1 MTGCFNDSFRLK
13 AEVTYL
19 FRRLRGFRLQA
30 EVALLVVTFTVGGG
44 VLLADQ
50 APQEPPPTFRQG
62 VEAVQLSVIVTD
74 SQGNPVSGLTAD
86 DFEILEDKVSR
97 PITTFAAVD
106 IPIER
111 VERTVVETDVRGNDG
126 PPGRLYVIALDQM
139 AADSALRTRAFL
151 RRFIEQYFGP
161 NDTAAVVL
169 TTGGLRESGQDFTSN
184 PRLVL
189 NAIDRFDGGINLSE
203 LGGPMLRERNFIVD
217 FKNLMQFMATLRVGR
232 KAVIF
237 VSQNIPV
244 DAYEAAERGRARFG
258 GLFSEVDTNWIDALS
273 FATRNNIA
281 VYPVDPR
288 GLTTGVTGEDCPP
301 GSGCQPPSQSTA
313 DERIGLGGLGAVTGG
328 FAFANSNNYTR
339 AFERLVRE
347 NSTYYLLGFN
357 SGVAYRD
364 GRYVRV
370 DVRVKRPGLQVRS
383 TDGYLSPR
391 GRQQPQQRRA
401 PGSVFTAT
409 WDAVTSAITTSG
421 VSMRMYAAPFRGKGK
436 EAVVPITLEIAPDKL
451 NLVEENGAWRGQ
463 VEVIFAVTDAK
474 KRRLPTMRHRFG
486 LALKPETYE
495 RVSKGAMR
503 FLSQLLL
510 PEGHYQVR
518 ASAGGATVAGSVIYD
533 LDVPDFRDDFSLSG
547 LALTSSQASKTFT
560 FGPPPGRIDVGLPG
574 PPTTAREFSRDD
586 MLTLFAEAYEN
597 RKKAHTIT
605 FTVELRDERGR
616 GLGSYAMERK
626 AVEKPKQAS
635 VYAFA
640 PNLPLEDFP
649 PGRYA
654 LHIDARSSLDKDR
667 SIVREIPFSVR

>member
-1 MTGCFNDSFRLK
+1 MGSRLI
-13 AEVTYL
+13 ATI
-19 FRRLRGFRLQA
+19 A
-30 EVALLVVTFTVGGG
+30 AMLLVGADLQVGPY
-44 VLLADQ
+44 ADQ

-74 SQGNPVSGLTAD
+74 SEGNPVSGLTAD
-86 DFEILEDKVSR
+86 DFEILENKVPR

-111 VERTVVETDVRGNDG
+111 GERTLVENDVRSNDG

-139 AADSALRTRAFL
+139 GADSALRTRAFL

-184 PRLVL
+184 PRLLL

-203 LGGPMLRERNFIVD
+203 LGGPMLREKNFIGD
-217 FKNLMQFMATLRVGR
+217 FKALMSVVSTLRAGR

-237 VSQNIPV
+237 ISQNIPV
-244 DAYEAAERGRARFG
+244 DAYEAVERGRARFG

-273 FATRNNIA
+273 IATRNNIA
-281 VYPVDPR
+281 IYPIDPR
-288 GLTTGVTGEDCPP
+288 GLTTGVTGED
-301 GSGCQPPSQSTA
+301 GVTPSQSTF
-313 DERIGLGGLGAVTGG
+313 DDRIGLGGLAAVTGG
-328 FAFANSNNYTR
+328 FSLTSSNNYTR

-347 NSTYYLLGFN
+347 NSTYYLLAFN
-357 SGVAYRD
+357 SGVDYRD

-370 DVRVKRPGLQVRS
+370 EVRVKRPDLQVRS
-383 TDGYLSPR
+383 TEGYLSPR
-391 GRQQPQQRRA
+391 GKQQQQQQPRRPSTVLA
-401 PGSVFTAT
+401 AT

-421 VSMRMYAAPFRGKGK
+421 VSMRMYAAPFKGKGK

-463 VEVIFAVTDAK
+463 VEVIFAVTDSK

-503 FLSQLLL
+503 FISQLLL
-510 PEGHYQVR
+510 PEGHYQLR

-547 LALTSSQASKTFT
+547 VALTSSQASQTFT
-560 FGPPPGRIDVGLPG
+560 FSPPPGRIDVALPG

-586 MLTLFAEAYEN
+586 TLTMFAEAYEN
-597 RKKAHTIT
+597 RKKPHTIT
-605 FTVELRDERGR
+605 LTVELRDERGR
-616 GLGSYAMERK
+616 GLGSYVMEGK
-626 AVEKPKQAS
+626 AVEKPKDAM
-635 VYAFA
+635 VYRFA
-640 PNLPLEDFP
+640 PNLPLEDIP

-654 LHIDARSSLDKDR
+654 LHIEGRSSLDKNKPVIRD
-667 SIVREIPFSVR
+667 IPFSVR

>member
-1 MTGCFNDSFRLK
+1 MSGVCVLI
-13 AEVTYL
+13 VTCACGPTK
-19 FRRLRGFRLQA
+19 RW
-30 EVALLVVTFTVGGG
+30 
-44 VLLADQ
+44 LLAGQ
-50 APQEPPPTFRQG
+50 APQEPTPTFRQA

-74 SQGNPVSGLTAD
+74 SEGNPVSGLTAD
-86 DFEILEDKVSR
+86 DFEILEDRVSR
-97 PITTFAAVD
+97 PITTFAAID

-111 VERTVVETDVRGNDG
+111 VERTSVEKDVRSNDG

-151 RRFIEQYFGP
+151 RRFIEEYFGP

-184 PRLVL
+184 PRLLL
-189 NAIDRFDGGINLSE
+189 NAIDRFDGGVNLSE
-203 LGGPMLRERNFIVD
+203 MGPQLRERNFIGD
-217 FKNLMQFMATLRVGR
+217 FKALMSVVSTLRVGR

-237 VSQNIPV
+237 ISQNIPV
-244 DAYEAAERGRARFG
+244 DAYEAVERGRARFG

-273 FATRNNIA
+273 IATRNNIA
-281 VYPVDPR
+281 IYPIDPR
-288 GLTTGVTGEDCPP
+288 GLTTGVTGED
-301 GSGCQPPSQSTA
+301 GVTPSQATF
-313 DERIGLGGLGAVTGG
+313 DDRIGLGGLAAVTGG
-328 FAFANSNNYTR
+328 FSLTNSNNYTQ

-347 NSTYYLLGFN
+347 NSTYYLLAFN
-357 SGVAYRD
+357 SGVDYRD

-370 DVRVKRPGLQVRS
+370 EVRVKRPDLQVRS
-383 TDGYLSPR
+383 TEGYLSPR
-391 GRQQPQQRRA
+391 GKQQQQQPLRRPSTVLA
-401 PGSVFTAT
+401 AT

-421 VSMRMYAAPFRGKGK
+421 VSMRMYAAPFKGKGK

-463 VEVIFAVTDAK
+463 VEVIFAVTDSR

-486 LALKPETYE
+486 LALKPETYA
-495 RVSKGAMR
+495 RVSTGAMR
-503 FLSQLLL
+503 IISQLLL
-510 PEGHYQVR
+510 PEGHYQLR

-547 LALTSSQASKTFT
+547 VALTSAQASQTFT
-560 FGPPPGRIDVGLPG
+560 FGPPPGRIDVALPG

-586 MLTLFAEAYEN
+586 TLTLFAEAYEN
-597 RKKAHTIT
+597 RKKPHTVT

-626 AVEKPKQAS
+626 AVEKPKQGS

-654 LHIDARSSLDKDR
+654 LHIDARSSLDKDK
-667 SIVREIPFSVR
+667 SVTREIPFSVR